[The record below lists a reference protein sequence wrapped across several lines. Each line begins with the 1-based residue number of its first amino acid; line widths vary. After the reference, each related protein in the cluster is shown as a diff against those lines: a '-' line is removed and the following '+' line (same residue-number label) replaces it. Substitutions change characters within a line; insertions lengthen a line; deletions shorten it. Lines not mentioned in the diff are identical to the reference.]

1 MTMKLRQNE
10 HEDPHGAPADERL
23 LRWLRSAAEVE
34 AFEGASAPG
43 SVHVVRRPTAHAGRT
58 RAPSAHAI
66 ARRWVAAAAVFLLG
80 GLAVSAYVYTQ
91 ANSGRKAGATG
102 APLAVNTAE
111 TPGVAVIDPDLHAE
125 TTVLMAIVEDAP
137 GHVRCV
143 RWTGV
148 TFGGRSLSDL
158 TPEELRTIGMG
169 MLCAEDSQRALVVG
183 MQGPRSALPS
193 SDDHA
198 AALARC
204 LVKTA
209 SCGVGVFDA
218 ARCAQ
223 AGCAGERVRMRV
235 ESLALR

>member
-1 MTMKLRQNE
+1 MNSRQTQ
-10 HEDPHGAPADERL
+10 HDDPHGAPADERL
-23 LRWLRSAAEVE
+23 LRWLRSAADVE
-34 AFEGASAPG
+34 AFDGASTEG
-43 SVHVVRRPTAHAGRT
+43 SAHVIRRPTAHAGRT
-58 RAPSAHAI
+58 RSPSSHAI

-91 ANSGRKAGATG
+91 ANSGRTAGTSG
-102 APLAVNTAE
+102 APLAVNTTGTAS
-111 TPGVAVIDPDLHAE
+111 GSGIDPDLHAE
-125 TTVLMAIVEDAP
+125 STVLMAIVEDAP